1 MARTVRSV
9 FGFQPPTVPSARMR
23 AAFWRDR
30 SPTRVKSPPMYQ
42 PPAPSE
48 TGPFTLGNVAARR
61 PVAGSRETP
70 KPVFG
75 PT

>member
-48 TGPFTLGNVAARR
+48 TAA
-61 PVAGSRETP
+61 
-70 KPVFG
+70 
-75 PT
+75 